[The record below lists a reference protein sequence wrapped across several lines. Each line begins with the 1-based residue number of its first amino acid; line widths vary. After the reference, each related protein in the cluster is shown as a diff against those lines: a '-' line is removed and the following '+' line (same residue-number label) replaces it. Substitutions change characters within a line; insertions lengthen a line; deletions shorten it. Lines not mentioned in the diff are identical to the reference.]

1 MIAFIAFLL
10 FPLEALAAT
19 VQSVFLTLTDIVN
32 IVSPVLMSVAVAV
45 FLYGVV
51 KYIIAAGDADKE
63 KTARGYI
70 IYGIIG
76 LFVMVAFW
84 GLVTV
89 LSDTFNLGG
98 ESSSITLPALPTLPG
113 GGGGGEGSGSDYVP
127 PPSDDDGSDY
137 VPPPADNG
145 DGSDGDGGD
154 DAPPPP
160 PPPPVF

>member
-89 LSDTFNLGG
+89 LSDTFGIDEG
-98 ESSSITLPALPTLPG
+98 AQPITPDVQPNVN
-113 GGGGGEGSGSDYVP
+113 Y
-127 PPSDDDGSDY
+127 
-137 VPPPADNG
+137 
-145 DGSDGDGGD
+145 
-154 DAPPPP
+154 
-160 PPPPVF
+160 